1 MESKNVFINC
11 PFDNEYY
18 PLLKVIFFVLIY
30 LGYKPKIA
38 ETSDSGQVRLLKIK
52 DLMAASPL
60 SIHDL
65 SRVDPLK
72 ADAPARLNMAFELGI
87 DFGLKYS
94 GITDLQVKRF
104 LILEKEDHRYK
115 LVLSDISG
123 NDIKS
128 HKNDP
133 ELIIKS
139 IRDWVKSQGVKKT
152 VPRHK
157 LIFAAYNEFSTYYNR
172 MISEEG
178 YDPKEITAL
187 TFSDVIDIMYQW
199 IKEFKKSK

>member
-1 MESKNVFINC
+1 LATGRI
-11 PFDNEYY
+11 PY
-18 PLLKVIFFVLIY
+18 IH
-30 LGYKPKIA
+30 
-38 ETSDSGQVRLLKIK
+38 IK
-52 DLMAASPL
+52 
-60 SIHDL
+60 
-65 SRVDPLK
+65 
-72 ADAPARLNMAFELGI
+72 F
-87 DFGLKYS
+87 
-94 GITDLQVKRF
+94 
-104 LILEKEDHRYK
+104 
-115 LVLSDISG
+115 
-123 NDIKS
+123 